1 MNCFTSK
8 SKTIKQDNIL
18 SKKDINQKMDVE
30 DKKEEEIDTKIKKK
44 DKKIDDDED
53 IDNFQ
58 FKLNNEK
65 ELYKIELNKNTVVRL
80 LDNNGKK
87 SIDFAKFYKGYPTK
101 KSIRIDYN
109 TYLEINKL
117 IEENA
122 N

>member
-30 DKKEEEIDTKIKKK
+30 EKKEEEINTKIKKK

>member
-1 MNCFTSK
+1 M
-8 SKTIKQDNIL
+8 NIL

-87 SIDFAKFYKGYPTK
+87 AIDFAKFYKGYPTK

>member
-30 DKKEEEIDTKIKKK
+30 DKKEEEINTKIKKK